1 MRLPVGSSSP
11 VTLSDLRSA
20 SLVLPLLDDFERG
33 DTGPI
38 ERVDRRHEAP
48 SAALSLRTGTNA
60 LFRCAETTAMG
71 RVTRSAVGYGLLFA
85 APPGIGTGIF
95 VSRLQAGSLVLG
107 TAFGTL
113 LSVSL
118 FVLVVYAASTGTPD
132 IDRGETNDGE
142 ASNDAAGD
150 GTVGGEIESGEPA
163 DDPNRGDSIE
173 PNEVGPDGIND
184 EREAGGDGNETT

>member
-1 MRLPVGSSSP
+1 
-11 VTLSDLRSA
+11 
-20 SLVLPLLDDFERG
+20 
-33 DTGPI
+33 
-38 ERVDRRHEAP
+38 
-48 SAALSLRTGTNA
+48 
-60 LFRCAETTAMG
+60 
-71 RVTRSAVGYGLLFA
+71 
-85 APPGIGTGIF
+85 
-95 VSRLQAGSLVLG
+95 VLG

-163 DDPNRGDSIE
+163 DDPNQGDSIE